1 MTRDQPNTTEPTVQ
15 IEESIFGVQGLPM
28 VGQPRERADAAEN
41 RRRILA
47 AAQVLAN
54 DRGASGLTMQAVATA
69 AGVGKATVFHRFG
82 DRDGLVRALLD
93 DYMTELQDGFLH
105 GPPPLGPGAR
115 ADQRLEAFMSELV
128 RCTVANLGAALIGE
142 SLTTSDPPPVYGA
155 LRLHV
160 SLLIGEIDPGLP
172 AGTLA
177 AYLLNAV
184 APSVLDRSLSAG
196 DADVTVLID
205 AARALVRGIT
215 GALSDS

>member
-1 MTRDQPNTTEPTVQ
+1 MTRDEANTTEPAVQ
-15 IEESIFGVQGLPM
+15 IVRDSGGQVLPM

-142 SLTTSDPPPVYGA
+142 SLDH
-155 LRLHV
+155 LR
-160 SLLIGEIDPGLP
+160 SASGLRRAASARQP
-172 AGTLA
+172 A
-177 AYLLNAV
+177 
-184 APSVLDRSLSAG
+184 DRRDRPQPARRYARRLSAQRG
-196 DADVTVLID
+196 
-205 AARALVRGIT
+205 RALGT
-215 GALSDS
+215 GSLAERRATPT

>member
-1 MTRDQPNTTEPTVQ
+1 MA
-15 IEESIFGVQGLPM
+15 
-28 VGQPRERADAAEN
+28 GQPRERADAAEN

-47 AAQVLAN
+47 AARALAN
-54 DRGASGLTMQAVATA
+54 DRGPRALTMQAVASA

-105 GPPPLGPGAR
+105 GPPPLGPGAN

-128 RCTVANLGAALIGE
+128 LRTVDNLGAALIAE

-160 SLLIGEIDPGLP
+160 SLLISEIDAELP

-177 AYLLNAV
+177 AYLLSAV
-184 APSVLDRSLSAG
+184 APSVLDRSLNAG
-196 DADVTVLID
+196 DADATALAD
-205 AARALVRGIT
+205 AARRLVRGIT
-215 GALSDS
+215 AGAVGDS

>member
-1 MTRDQPNTTEPTVQ
+1 MTRDQRNTTEPAVQ
-15 IEESIFGVQGLPM
+15 IARDLGGQRLPM

-47 AAQVLAN
+47 AAQTLAN

-105 GPPPLGPGAR
+105 GPPPLGPGAP
-115 ADQRLEAFMSELV
+115 ADQRLEAFMNELV

-160 SLLIGEIDPGLP
+160 SLLIGEIDARLP

-177 AYLLNAV
+177 AYLLNAI

-196 DADVTVLID
+196 DADVTALTD

-215 GALSDS
+215 GAAVSDG

>member
-1 MTRDQPNTTEPTVQ
+1 MA
-15 IEESIFGVQGLPM
+15 
-28 VGQPRERADAAEN
+28 GQPRERADAAEN

-47 AAQVLAN
+47 AARALAN
-54 DRGASGLTMQAVATA
+54 DRGKPALTMQAVASA

-105 GPPPLGPGAR
+105 GPPPLGPGAS
-115 ADQRLEAFMSELV
+115 AGQRLEAFMSELV
-128 RCTVANLGAALIGE
+128 RRTVDNLGAALIGE

-160 SLLIGEIDPGLP
+160 SLLIGEIDAELP

-177 AYLLNAV
+177 AYLLSAV
-184 APSVLDRSLSAG
+184 APSVLARSLNAG
-196 DADVTVLID
+196 DADAAGLAD
-205 AARALVRGIT
+205 AARALVRGII
-215 GALSDS
+215 ASAVDDS

>member
-1 MTRDQPNTTEPTVQ
+1 MA
-15 IEESIFGVQGLPM
+15 
-28 VGQPRERADAAEN
+28 GQPRERADAAEN

-47 AAQVLAN
+47 AARALAN
-54 DRGASGLTMQAVATA
+54 DRGTPALTMQAVASA

-82 DRDGLVRALLD
+82 DRDGLVGALLD

-105 GPPPLGPGAR
+105 GPPPLGPGAS

-128 RCTVANLGAALIGE
+128 RRTVDNLGAALIGE

-160 SLLIGEIDPGLP
+160 SLLIGEIDAELP

-177 AYLLNAV
+177 AYLLSAV
-184 APSVLDRSLSAG
+184 APSVLDRSLNAG
-196 DADVTVLID
+196 DADADALAD
-205 AARALVRGIT
+205 AARRLVRGIT
-215 GALSDS
+215 ASAVDS

>member
-1 MTRDQPNTTEPTVQ
+1 
-15 IEESIFGVQGLPM
+15 
-28 VGQPRERADAAEN
+28 
-41 RRRILA
+41 
-47 AAQVLAN
+47 
-54 DRGASGLTMQAVATA
+54 
-69 AGVGKATVFHRFG
+69 
-82 DRDGLVRALLD
+82 
-93 DYMTELQDGFLH
+93 
-105 GPPPLGPGAR
+105 
-115 ADQRLEAFMSELV
+115 V

-142 SLTTSDPPPVYGA
+142 SLTTSDPRPVYGA

-160 SLLIGEIDPGLP
+160 SLLIREIDPALP